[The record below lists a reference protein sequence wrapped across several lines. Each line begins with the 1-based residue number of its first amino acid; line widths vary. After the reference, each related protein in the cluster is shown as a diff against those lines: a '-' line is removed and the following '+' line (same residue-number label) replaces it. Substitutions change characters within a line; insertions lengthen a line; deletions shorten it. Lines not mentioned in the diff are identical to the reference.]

1 MINTLFAPCIV
12 AGLLFLAVYCAM
24 HYKSTAQRRRP
35 SGTFL
40 ARLRTTDI
48 SFLAQSPL
56 GFIGRLTRTVPAPKV
71 YPYMQDATNP
81 VASFGLAVMATSSN
95 TVRNMLA
102 GDTAVTSI
110 FGVSVGSFPFQQQA
124 TANYGSASIGG
135 VTAAP
140 STGVLDVNK
149 SGSQL
154 VYCNSAQAPTA
165 TLTSP
170 VYVWIAASTST
181 HIQGGFETASA
192 TTNTA
197 GPIPNAYFNGP
208 GDSTGAIELVFNA

>member
-1 MINTLFAPCIV
+1 MNMLSAPCIV
-12 AGLLFLAVYCAM
+12 AGLLFLAVYCAL
-24 HYKSTAQRRRP
+24 HVKSTARRRP
-35 SGTFL
+35 TGTFR

-71 YPYMQDATNP
+71 YPYMQDGTNP
-81 VASFGLAVMATSSN
+81 VASFGLAVMATTTN
-95 TVRNMLA
+95 TVRNDA
-102 GDTAVTSI
+102 GWRQRAGTSI
-110 FGVSVGSFPFQQQA
+110 FGVSVGNFPFQQQS
-124 TANYGSASIGG
+124 TTNYGAASIGG

-165 TLTSP
+165 NLTSP
-170 VYVWIAASTST
+170 VYVWAAASSGV
-181 HIQGGFETASA
+181 HIQGGFETAVSA
-192 TTNTA
+192 TTNTF
-197 GPIPNAYFNGP
+197 GPIRQRLLQRP
-208 GDSTGAIELVFNA
+208 G